1 MDLLSVRN
9 AKPETDVDPPTIEF
23 AWRLNQEIMDWTG
36 KVDAK
41 AAIILPF
48 ESAIF
53 GLAVSLSSKDHV
65 FAHHVGWRPVLSYG
79 GFAALIGAL
88 FFSAMV
94 VMPQLNRRR
103 IKRQPEQHAMY
114 FGIMRRLET
123 EELLARMRTTPCH
136 QLAMLCQHLQ
146 NTSVVCWRKHS
157 WLQSSMVLLLS
168 GVGLCAAAWFA

>member
-9 AKPETDVDPPTIEF
+9 AKPETDVDPATIEF
-23 AWRLNQEIMDWTG
+23 AWRVNQEIMDWTG
-36 KVDAK
+36 KVDTK

-48 ESAIF
+48 ESAVF
-53 GLAVSLSSKDHV
+53 GVAVSLSNKDHV
-65 FAHHVGWRPVLSYG
+65 FAHLGGWRLVLSYG

-103 IKRQPEQHAMY
+103 IKQQPRQNAMY
-114 FGIMRRLET
+114 FGVLRRLDA
-123 EELLARMRTTPCH
+123 EELLARMRTVPRH

-146 NTSVVCWRKHS
+146 NTSAVCWRKHS
-157 WLQSSMVLLLS
+157 WLQSSMVLLLF
-168 GVGLCAAAWFA
+168 GAGLCAVAWFA